1 MKMFKVKF
9 LGFLNNE
16 KADVIID
23 SSGTTTV
30 SILETILSPQGKK
43 ELRDMAEF
51 AEQHNLRQPRF
62 MIYSSFNNI
71 IPSEDLASD
80 EYYMFLS
87 YASDIELDT
96 DTISQA
102 TYYKICMS
110 LNKPVPIVKPQFPT
124 ARLVTF

>member
-9 LGFLNNE
+9 LSFFNNE
-16 KADVIID
+16 KANV
-23 SSGTTTV
+23 
-30 SILETILSPQGKK
+30 
-43 ELRDMAEF
+43 
-51 AEQHNLRQPRF
+51 NLRQPRF

-71 IPSEDLASD
+71 IPSEDLVSG
-80 EYYMFLS
+80 EYSMFLS

-102 TYYKICMS
+102 TYYKICRS